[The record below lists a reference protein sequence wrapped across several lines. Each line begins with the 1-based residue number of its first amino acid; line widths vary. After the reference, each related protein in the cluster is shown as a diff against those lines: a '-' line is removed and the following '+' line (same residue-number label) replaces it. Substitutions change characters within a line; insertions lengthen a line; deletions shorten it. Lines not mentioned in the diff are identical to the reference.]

1 MPANFTRRRDLFLDS
16 GFGDPDAVLAGLGR
30 DVAALGLPAEWGTDM
45 PAGGLGA
52 LRAALAPR
60 LARLPEAQLRLA
72 RHVPEFVTARSGDL
86 ATALWLARAEH
97 GDSLDVPGFL
107 LAILDALAAA
117 GRERD
122 ALAYARFMLDLRF
135 DWARVYRDPGLAYAF
150 TRPRDPNP
158 LVWRLLEELA
168 ARGARLRV
176 LELGCGVGNDAFG
189 FLQSPI
195 VEAYTGL
202 DVSADA
208 LREFEERWE
217 RERPPVRPA
226 LARGDFV
233 ELLASSEPPA
243 PDVNLVYSYSSLHYF
258 SSGELARIYALVR
271 KLLLDGASGRAQG
284 QPDEA
289 APARQRAPGDERGSA
304 AGADLERAGVSG
316 ARPHHAPQQE
326 DSFFAFGIKGAGSV
340 WEGQGLPLYR
350 PDVWVNWDGQSRWF
364 PSRDALDR
372 QLDRAGFEVRFHELH
387 AHWGYSE
394 KGRKDVFHYVL
405 CSPRAARR

>member
-1 MPANFTRRRDLFLDS
+1 MPANYTRRRDLFLDS
-16 GFGDPDAVLAGLGR
+16 GFGDPEAVLSRLGTE
-30 DVAALGLPAEWGTDM
+30 VSALGLPAEWGTAM
-45 PAGGLGA
+45 PAGGLDTV
-52 LRAALAPR
+52 RAALAPR
-60 LARLPEAQLRLA
+60 VARVPPEQLRLA

-97 GDSLDVPGFL
+97 GDALDLPGFL
-107 LAILDALAAA
+107 LAVLDALAAA
-117 GRERD
+117 GREKD

-135 DWARVYRDPGLAYAF
+135 DWGRVYRDPALAHEF

-158 LVWRLLEELA
+158 LVWRLLEELGR
-168 ARGARLRV
+168 RGARLRV

-189 FLQSPI
+189 FLHAPI

-208 LREFEERWE
+208 LREFQERWD
-217 RERPPVRPA
+217 REQPPVRPS
-226 LARGDFV
+226 LWRGDFV
-233 ELLASSEPPA
+233 QLLAAPEPPA
-243 PDVNLVYSYSSLHYF
+243 PGANLVYSYSSLHYF

-271 KLLLDGASGRAQG
+271 GLLLASSG
-284 QPDEA
+284 E
-289 APARQRAPGDERGSA
+289 GS
-304 AGADLERAGVSG
+304 DRFL
-316 ARPHHAPQQE
+316 
-326 DSFFAFGIKGAGSV
+326 AFGIKGAGSV

-364 PSRDALDR
+364 PSREALDR

-394 KGRKDVFHYVL
+394 KGRRDVFHYVL
-405 CSPRAARR
+405 CSPRTGG

>member
-16 GFGDPDAVLAGLGR
+16 GFADPDAVLSGLGR
-30 DVAALGLPAEWGTDM
+30 DVAALGLPAEWGTAM

-86 ATALWLARAEH
+86 STALWLARAEH

-107 LAILDALAAA
+107 LAVLDALAAE
-117 GRERD
+117 GREKD

-135 DWARVYRDPGLAYAF
+135 DWARVYRDPRLAYEF

-158 LVWRLLEELA
+158 LVWRLLEELG

-189 FLQSPI
+189 FLHAPI
-195 VEAYTGL
+195 VDAYTGL
-202 DVSADA
+202 DVSAEA
-208 LREFEERWE
+208 LREFEARTA

-226 LARGDFV
+226 LVRGDFV
-233 ELLASSEPPA
+233 ELLAAGEPPA
-243 PDVNLVYSYSSLHYF
+243 PNVNLVYSYSSLHYF
-258 SSGELARIYALVR
+258 SSGELSRIYALVR
-271 KLLLDGASGRAQG
+271 QLLLERTSGPAAA
-284 QPDEA
+284 QPDAA
-289 APARQRAPGDERGSA
+289 AP
-304 AGADLERAGVSG
+304 ERAGAEG
-316 ARPHHAPQQE
+316 REATRPGTSRRSDRAPRSE
-326 DSFFAFGIKGAGSV
+326 DRFFAFGIKGAGSV

-387 AHWGYSE
+387 SHWGYSE
-394 KGRKDVFHYVL
+394 KGKRDVFHYVL
-405 CSPRAARR
+405 CSPRVRSPG

>member
-16 GFGDPDAVLAGLGR
+16 GFHDPDAVVDGLGR
-30 DVAALGLPAEWGTDM
+30 EVLALGLPAEWGT
-45 PAGGLGA
+45 ATSASGLEA

-60 LARLPEAQLRLA
+60 LAKVPPGQLRFA
-72 RHVPEFVTARSGDL
+72 RRVPEFVTERSGDL

-97 GDSLDVPGFL
+97 GDALDLPGFL

-135 DWARVYRDPGLAYAF
+135 DWGRVYQDSGLAYAF

-189 FLQSPI
+189 FLRAP
-195 VEAYTGL
+195 VVDAYSGL

-208 LREFEERWE
+208 LREFEARWE
-217 RERPPVRPA
+217 RERPAVRPS
-226 LARGDFV
+226 LVRGDFV
-233 ELLASSEPPA
+233 ELLARAEPPA
-243 PDVNLVYSYSSLHYF
+243 TGVNLVYSYSSLHYF
-258 SSGELARIYALVR
+258 SSGELARIYGLVR
-271 KLLLDGASGRAQG
+271 KLLL
-284 QPDEA
+284 
-289 APARQRAPGDERGSA
+289 A
-304 AGADLERAGVSG
+304 AGEGSEG
-316 ARPHHAPQQE
+316 
-326 DSFFAFGIKGAGSV
+326 FFAFGMKGAGSV

-394 KGRKDVFHYVL
+394 KGKKDVFHYVL
-405 CSPRAARR
+405 CSPRRS

>member
-16 GFGDPDAVLAGLGR
+16 GFADPDAVLAGLGR
-30 DVAALGLPAEWGTDM
+30 DVAAVGLPAEWGTAM

-86 ATALWLARAEH
+86 ASALWLARAEH
-97 GDSLDVPGFL
+97 GESLDVPGFL
-107 LAILDALAAA
+107 LAVLDALAAA

-135 DWARVYRDPGLAYAF
+135 DWARVYRDPGLAYEF

-158 LVWRLLEELA
+158 LVWRLLEELG

-189 FLQSPI
+189 FLQAPI

-202 DVSADA
+202 DVSAEA
-208 LREFEERWE
+208 LRAFQARSE
-217 RERPPVRPA
+217 RERPPVQPA
-226 LARGDFV
+226 LVRGDFV

-243 PDVNLVYSYSSLHYF
+243 PGVNFVYSYSSLHYF

-289 APARQRAPGDERGSA
+289 AR
-304 AGADLERAGVSG
+304 ERAGVWG
-316 ARPHHAPQQE
+316 ARSHRAPQQE
-326 DSFFAFGIKGAGSV
+326 DSVFAFGIKGAGSV

-394 KGRKDVFHYVL
+394 KGKKDVFHYVL
-405 CSPRAARR
+405 CSPRSGSS